1 MADKKT
7 NIIREE
13 MLLVAETVAKDKNIE
28 RAIVFEAMEEAL
40 EKVARSKYGQGRD
53 IRVTINQ
60 NSGDISLSSYL
71 QVVEK
76 IDLEEEE
83 KENQII
89 LKEAKK
95 KNPEIKIGE
104 YISESLPLFDF
115 GRVGA
120 QIAKGVIFQKV
131 RDLGKAEAIIKRD
144 EIIPREN
151 FKNGDRVKTYIHDVR
166 QDAKGPQIFL
176 SRTHPQFL
184 AKLFHQEVP
193 EISEGVIE
201 VVNVARDPGSRAKI
215 AVKTNIAKPSPM
227 PKSTIRSLCREQ
239 PKYAAIIL
247 EGSTNQTNTS

>member
-1 MADKKT
+1 
-7 NIIREE
+7 

-95 KNPEIKIGE
+95 KNPEIKIG
-104 YISESLPLFDF
+104 
-115 GRVGA
+115 
-120 QIAKGVIFQKV
+120 
-131 RDLGKAEAIIKRD
+131 
-144 EIIPREN
+144 
-151 FKNGDRVKTYIHDVR
+151 
-166 QDAKGPQIFL
+166 
-176 SRTHPQFL
+176 
-184 AKLFHQEVP
+184 
-193 EISEGVIE
+193 
-201 VVNVARDPGSRAKI
+201 
-215 AVKTNIAKPSPM
+215 
-227 PKSTIRSLCREQ
+227 
-239 PKYAAIIL
+239 
-247 EGSTNQTNTS
+247 